1 MIALDRTRLTGRLF
15 LNSRVA
21 DGRLLHDLELRSA
34 RRALEANVLDG
45 LSAWAGQSAARARAV
60 PAAQVARELW
70 DGARAL
76 LEPA

>member
-1 MIALDRTRLTGRLF
+1 MRT
-15 LNSRVA
+15 S
-21 DGRLLHDLELRSA
+21 
-34 RRALEANVLDG
+34 ALEANNLDG
-45 LSAWAGQSAARARAV
+45 LSAWAGQSAAQARAA